1 MRAFR
6 RLSSILSTLAV
17 FTFAAVTPTVTSA
30 STVLKVD
37 VSEMTRISPWV
48 VRARVTAVASVDLRK
63 RGESIYT
70 DVTLAIDEF
79 YKGPDAGAPKTT
91 VMRLPGGLGDDGMA
105 LTVPGMPTFKVGDDV
120 VLFLEMT
127 GLGPVPCGMEQGVW
141 RVYRGALGYLM
152 VTQSTARVSLVER
165 DKDGRLVPSHD
176 RPVVATKLLDQLKAE
191 VRAAR

>member
-1 MRAFR
+1 MHAFR
-6 RLSSILSTLAV
+6 RLSLSLSCLALV
-17 FTFAAVTPTVTSA
+17 ALAPMPGSA

-37 VSEMTRISPWV
+37 IAEMTRISPWV
-48 VRARVTAVASVDLRK
+48 VRARVTAVTSVDLRK
-63 RGESIYT
+63 RGDSIYT
-70 DVTLAIDEF
+70 DVTLTIDEI
-79 YKGPDAGAPKTT
+79 YKGGDAPKTSI
-91 VMRLPGGLGDDGMA
+91 MRLPGGLGEDGMA

-141 RVYRGALGYLM
+141 RVARGPLGYLT
-152 VTQSTARVSLVER
+152 VTQSTAKVSLVER

-191 VRAAR
+191 VQAAR